1 MALAPPP
8 KSCAPSSRKLSPS
21 GSSLTPSSS
30 STPSLAPPS
39 ENSKNSPSA
48 SNSPTGIGS
57 RRDNF
62 SYRPLDLSRT
72 RSPHSLGSVTS
83 IDAHIF
89 RGEPAG
95 PVAGPRFSSPPAH
108 HNPHL
113 CRQYPV

>member
-72 RSPHSLGSVTS
+72 RRPHSLGSLTS
-83 IDAHIF
+83 IDAHTF
-89 RGEPAG
+89 PGEVAG
-95 PVAGPRFSSPPAH
+95 PVADHSFAYVQL
-108 HNPHL
+108 HNN
-113 CRQYPV
+113 R